1 MGALQNGLP
10 AAGPHIY
17 VSLSEGHMA
26 QVVRLSRKGALALVE
41 IDSPPVNAMSQDMRQ
56 GLLDAFTSLQSDRDV
71 KAVLI
76 HCAGRTF
83 VSGADLREFDIGVGE
98 PNYHLVFGLIE
109 NFDRPVIAALHGTAM
124 GAGVEIALACHY
136 RCASPDA
143 KLGLPEITLGII
155 PGAGGTQRLPRLIG
169 AKAAADIILNAAPIA
184 AGKAKELVIIDEVI
198 NGDLLAG
205 AIAYAEK
212 LIASDA
218 LARPTAAR
226 AVDATG
232 FDDAYIAAAL
242 KDAGKKWRGQQAP
255 KWVLDAIKVSLQMPV
270 NEGVKRE
277 REISLA
283 AEQSLESRSLRH
295 LFFAEREVA
304 RIPGLSADVKPKDI
318 QSVAIIGAGTM
329 GRGIAI
335 CFADAGVRVQLID
348 TTVEA
353 AAKALDAIGKTY
365 DSSVAKGRLSAD
377 DKTQR
382 MARIQA
388 GADIAA
394 VSTVD
399 LVVEA
404 AFESMEVKKDLFGKF
419 DKLCRPDAILATNT
433 STLDIDAIAAM
444 TSRPEQVLGLH
455 FFSPANVMRL
465 LEIVRGAKTS
475 PTALATAVALGK
487 KLRKVGVVAGVC
499 YGFIGNRMMLEGYV
513 READQLL
520 LEGATPEQIDRVM
533 LNFGMAMGPCTM
545 NDMAGNDVAL
555 KSREVPGVRDGKP
568 RPYNEVIDTLARMNR
583 LGQKTGAGF
592 YKYLPGDRTT
602 HHDPVTDE
610 VIEKLAKE
618 LNITRRTISDEEVEM
633 RCIYPLINEGAKIL
647 DEGIA
652 YRAGDIDT
660 IWTTGYGF
668 PRFRG
673 GPMFYAD
680 SLGLQNVYDRI
691 VELHAK
697 HGHYWKPA
705 PLLEKLAKSGG
716 TFAKFKSQA

>member
-1 MGALQNGLP
+1 
-10 AAGPHIY
+10 
-17 VSLSEGHMA
+17 MA
-26 QVVRLSRKGALALVE
+26 EVVRLSRKGALALVE
-41 IDSPPVNAMSQDMRQ
+41 VDSPPVNAMSQEMRK
-56 GLLDAFTSLQSDRDV
+56 GLLDCFAALTKDATV

-83 VSGADLREFDIGVGE
+83 VSGADLREFDTGVGE
-98 PNYHLVFGLIE
+98 PGYHQVFGVIE

-136 RCASPDA
+136 RCAVPEA

-155 PGAGGTQRLPRLIG
+155 PGAGGTQRLPRLMG
-169 AKAAADIILNAAPIA
+169 AKPAAEMILSAAPIGA
-184 AGKAKELVIIDEVI
+184 EKAKELGIIDEVI
-198 NGDLLAG
+198 KGDLLAG
-205 AIAYAEK
+205 ATAYAEK
-212 LIASDA
+212 LIASA
-218 LARPTAAR
+218 APPRPTSARP
-226 AVDATG
+226 VDAAG
-232 FDDAYIAAAL
+232 FDDAYVNSAL
-242 KDAGKKWRGQQAP
+242 KDAAKKWRGQQAP
-255 KWVLDAIKVSLQMPV
+255 KWVLDAIRVSLQLPV
-270 NEGVKRE
+270 SEGVKRE

-283 AEQSLESRSLRH
+283 AENSLESRALRH
-295 LFFAEREVA
+295 LFFAEREVS

-318 QSVAIIGAGTM
+318 NSVAIIGAGTM

-335 CFADAGVRVQLID
+335 CFADAGVSVRLID
-348 TTVEA
+348 TTSDAVV
-353 AAKALDAIGKTY
+353 KALEAIDKTY
-365 DSSVAKGRLSAD
+365 DSSVNKGRLSLDEKA
-377 DKTQR
+377 QR
-382 MARIQA
+382 TARITA
-388 GADIAA
+388 GTDIAA
-394 VSTVD
+394 VANVD

-404 AFESMEVKKDLFGKF
+404 AFESMEVKKELFAKF
-419 DKLCRPDAILATNT
+419 DKLCRADTILATNT
-433 STLDIDAIAAM
+433 STLDINAIGAI
-444 TSRPEQVLGLH
+444 TSRPENVLGLH

-475 PTALATAVALGK
+475 PATLATAVALGK

-520 LEGATPEQIDRVM
+520 LEGATPEQIDRVIV
-533 LNFGMAMGPCTM
+533 NFGMAMGPCTM

-592 YKYLPGDRTT
+592 YRYEPGDRTT
-602 HHDPVTDE
+602 HYDPVTDE
-610 VIEKLAKE
+610 VIAKLAKE
-618 LNITRRTISDEEVEM
+618 LNITRRQISDEEVEV

-647 DEGIA
+647 EEGIA
-652 YRAGDIDT
+652 YRAGDIDV

-680 SLGLQNVYDRI
+680 SLGLKSVYDRI
-691 VELHAK
+691 AELHKK
-697 HGHYWKPA
+697 HGFYWKPA

-716 TFAKFKSQA
+716 KFADYKSV

>member
-1 MGALQNGLP
+1 
-10 AAGPHIY
+10 
-17 VSLSEGHMA
+17 MA
-26 QVVRLSRKGALALVE
+26 EVVRLSRKGALALVE
-41 IDSPPVNAMSQDMRQ
+41 IDSPPVNAMSQEMRK
-56 GLLDAFTSLQSDRDV
+56 GLLDALTALQNDAAV

-83 VSGADLREFDIGVGE
+83 ISGADLREFDSGVGE
-98 PNYHLVFGLIE
+98 PGYHQVFGLIE
-109 NFDRPVIAALHGTAM
+109 NFNRPVIAALHGTAM

-143 KLGLPEITLGII
+143 KLGLPEVTLGII

-169 AKAAADIILNAAPIA
+169 AKAAVEMILNAAPIA
-184 AGKAKELVIIDEVI
+184 AGKAKEMGIIDEVI
-198 NGDLLAG
+198 QGDLLAG
-205 AIAYAEK
+205 ATAYAEK
-212 LIASDA
+212 LIADA
-218 LARPTAAR
+218 APARPTAAR
-226 AVDATG
+226 TVDASG
-232 FDDAYIAAAL
+232 FDEAFIKAAL
-242 KDAGKKWRGQQAP
+242 KDAAKKWRGQQAP
-255 KWVLDAIKVSLQMPV
+255 SWVIDAIRVALQLPV
-270 NEGVKRE
+270 VEGVKRE

-283 AEQSLESRSLRH
+283 AENSLESRALRH

-304 RIPGLSADVKPKDI
+304 RIPGLSSEIKPKDI
-318 QSVAIIGAGTM
+318 NTVAIIGAGTM

-335 CFADAGVRVQLID
+335 CFADAGIDVQLID
-348 TTVEA
+348 MSADAV
-353 AAKALDAIGKTY
+353 AKAIDAVGKTY
-365 DSSVAKGRLSAD
+365 DSSVAKGRLTAD
-377 DKTQR
+377 DKAAR
-382 MARIQA
+382 MARIHG
-388 GADIAA
+388 GADMAA
-394 VSTVD
+394 VAKVD

-404 AFESMEVKKDLFGKF
+404 AFESMTVKQDLFTQF

-433 STLDIDAIAAM
+433 STLNIDAIAAI
-444 TSRPEQVLGLH
+444 TSRPEQVIGLH

-475 PTALATAVALGK
+475 PTTLATAVALGK
-487 KLRKVGVVAGVC
+487 RLRKVGVVAGVC

-568 RPYNEVIDTLARMNR
+568 RPYHEVIDTLARMNR

-592 YKYLPGDRTT
+592 YRYEPGDRTT
-602 HHDPVTDE
+602 HHDPATDA
-610 VIEKLAKE
+610 VIETLAKE
-618 LNITRRTISDEEVEM
+618 LGITRRQISDEEVEV

-652 YRAGDIDT
+652 YRSGDIDT

-680 SLGLQNVYDRI
+680 SLGLKNVYERI
-691 VELHAK
+691 VALHAT
-697 HGHYWKPA
+697 HGFYWKPA

-716 TFAKFKSQA
+716 KFGDYKSA

>member
-1 MGALQNGLP
+1 MGD
-10 AAGPHIY
+10 
-17 VSLSEGHMA
+17 
-26 QVVRLSRKGALALVE
+26 VVRLSRKGALALVA
-41 IDSPPVNAMSQDMRQ
+41 IDSPPVNAMSQEMRK
-56 GLLDAFTSLQSDRDV
+56 GLLDVFTQLKSDAAV

-83 VSGADLREFDIGVGE
+83 VSGADLREFDTGVGE
-98 PNYHLVFGLIE
+98 PGYHQVFGVIE

-143 KLGLPEITLGII
+143 KLGLPEVTLGII

-169 AKAAADIILNAAPIA
+169 AKAAVEMILNAAPISA
-184 AGKAKELVIIDEVI
+184 SKAKEMRIIDAVI
-198 NGDLLAG
+198 QGELLDG
-205 AIAYAEK
+205 AINYAEQ
-212 LIASDA
+212 LIACGA
-218 LARPTAAR
+218 IARPTAEKS
-226 AVDATG
+226 VDATG
-232 FDDAYIAAAL
+232 FDDAFIVAAL
-242 KDAGKKWRGQQAP
+242 KDAAKKWRGQQAP
-255 KWVLDAIKVSLQMPV
+255 QWVIDAVRVSLQLPV
-270 NEGVKRE
+270 PEGVKRE

-283 AEQSLESRSLRH
+283 AENSLESRALRH

-304 RIPGLSADVKPKDI
+304 RIPGFSPDIKPQDI
-318 QSVAIIGAGTM
+318 RSVAIIGAGTM

-335 CFADAGVRVQLID
+335 CFADAGVDVQLID
-348 TTVEA
+348 MSPDAV
-353 AAKALDAIGKTY
+353 AKAVDAIGKTY
-365 DSSVAKGRLSAD
+365 DSSVTKGRMTAD
-377 DKTQR
+377 DKAQR
-382 MARIQA
+382 MARIQG

-394 VSTVD
+394 VAKVD

-419 DKLCRPDAILATNT
+419 DKLCRPDVILATNT
-433 STLDIDAIAAM
+433 STLNIDDIAAS
-444 TSRPEQVLGLH
+444 TSRPGQVIGLH

-475 PTALATAVALGK
+475 PTTLASAVALGK
-487 KLRKVGVVAGVC
+487 RLRKVGVVAGVC

-520 LEGATPEQIDRVM
+520 LEGATPQQIDRVM

-568 RPYNEVIDTLARMNR
+568 RPYHEVIDTLARMNR

-592 YKYLPGDRTT
+592 YRYVSGDRTPY
-602 HHDPVTDE
+602 HDTTTDE

-618 LNITRRTISDEEVEM
+618 LNIVRRSIGDEEVEV

-647 DEGIA
+647 EEGIA
-652 YRAGDIDT
+652 YRAGDIDV

-680 SLGLQNVYDRI
+680 SLGLKNVYDRI
-691 VELHAK
+691 VELNAK
-697 HGHYWKPA
+697 HGFYWKPA
-705 PLLEKLAKSGG
+705 PLLEKLTKSGG
-716 TFAKFKSQA
+716 KFADFKSAS